1 MQLKMI
7 CEVCNPAN
15 CAAIKKEPTNDMGR
29 GFNGEILFNQIDNL
43 ILSSV
48 VSKLIDCLS
57 SCWPTLR
64 FVNKGLLVDFVGIQ
78 NIFRFPSWVLLT
90 TVICSFCSVCS
101 VIDPFAH
108 TEHGNW
114 THYRLHNTNTLFW
127 TYWRNFVVETTT
139 NNTLLTHC
147 EQIVQIAQQ
156 KHTLHDGLCRNWSNK
171 QTNNMK
177 HSVIRIEH
185 LNIPSRW
192 QLTIWQKLALLLC
205 PQ

>member
-57 SCWPTLR
+57 SWPTLR

-114 THYRLHNTNTLFW
+114 THYRLHNANTLFW
-127 TYWRNFVVETTT
+127 THWKQQQTTT
-139 NNTLLTHC
+139 KTLFLHIVNKLYRLHNKNTHC
-147 EQIVQIAQQ
+147 MMVCVVIDQI
-156 KHTLHDGLCRNWSNK
+156 NK
-171 QTNNMK
+171 QTIWNT
-177 HSVIRIEH
+177 VLYA
-185 LNIPSRW
+185 LNTWTSRVDDN
-192 QLTIWQKLALLLC
+192 
-205 PQ
+205 